1 MKMKINLSS
10 LFLLFAFIGLVSSSK
25 GEKSPLNI
33 AQVSGLLYEKRSQQ
47 DIMLII
53 PRTNINP
60 FDIEQV
66 VIEQE
71 EEKAVYLSQLKCD
84 YKKEKNENSYVKC
97 KIDLSNV
104 PSGFYKIILLFY
116 KKEHYAIHNMLPFL
130 VLGSNPLERP
140 L

>member
-1 MKMKINLSS
+1 MKIKIYLSS

-25 GEKSPLNI
+25 GEQSPLNI
-33 AQVSGLLYEKRSQQ
+33 AQVSGLLYERRSQQ

-104 PSGFYKIILLFY
+104 PSDYSIKKNIMLFTICY
-116 KKEHYAIHNMLPFL
+116 LF
-130 VLGSNPLERP
+130 
-140 L
+140 